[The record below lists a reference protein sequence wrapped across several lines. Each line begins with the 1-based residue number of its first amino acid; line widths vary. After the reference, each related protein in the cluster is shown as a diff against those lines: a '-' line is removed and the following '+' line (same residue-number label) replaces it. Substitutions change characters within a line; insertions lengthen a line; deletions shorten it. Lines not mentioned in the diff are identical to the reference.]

1 MKAALGD
8 GEGEAFRRVGA
19 ADDGS
24 GGRAAEADV
33 EVGAGDEEAIGVWG
47 LEGWGDVG
55 EVDGGE
61 GLFDME
67 VARFAI
73 EAESIPIEDAIG
85 GVAVLL
91 DFVDQEASADG
102 VEASGGDE
110 EAIAGAR
117 MEDVDEVGGGA
128 IGEGCEEGLTGDA
141 GVEASVDFGSGL
153 GVGDE
158 PHFGF
163 GFAVEFGREVLW
175 GVDLKAEVL
184 ASVEDLHEKGETVG
198 GMGG

>member
-1 MKAALGD
+1 LKAALGD
-8 GEGEAFRRVGA
+8 GEGEAFRWVRA

-24 GGRAAEADV
+24 GGAAAEADF
-33 EVGAGDEEAIGVWG
+33 EVGAGDEEAVGVRG
-47 LEGWGDVG
+47 LEGGGDVG

-73 EAESIPIEDAIG
+73 EAESIPVEDAIG

-91 DFVDQEASADG
+91 DLVNEEAGADG
-102 VEASGGDE
+102 VEAAGGDE
-110 EAIAGAR
+110 KAIAGAR

-128 IGEGCEEGLTGDA
+128 IGEGCEEGLAGDT
-141 GVEASVDFGSGL
+141 GVEASVDFGSGF
-153 GVGDE
+153 GMGDE

-163 GFAVEFGREVLW
+163 GFAVELGSEVLW
-175 GVDLKAEVL
+175 GMDLKAEIL
-184 ASVEDLHEKGETVG
+184 AGVQDLHEQREPGG

>member
-1 MKAALGD
+1 MKAALRD

-19 ADDGS
+19 TDDG
-24 GGRAAEADV
+24 GGGGAAEADF
-33 EVGAGDEEAIGVWG
+33 EVGAGDEEAVGVRG
-47 LEGWGDVG
+47 LEGGGDVG

-61 GLFDME
+61 GLFDVE

-73 EAESIPIEDAIG
+73 EAESVPVEDAIG

-91 DFVDQEASADG
+91 DLVNEEAGTDG

-128 IGEGCEEGLTGDA
+128 IGEG
-141 GVEASVDFGSGL
+141 
-153 GVGDE
+153 
-158 PHFGF
+158 
-163 GFAVEFGREVLW
+163 
-175 GVDLKAEVL
+175 
-184 ASVEDLHEKGETVG
+184 
-198 GMGG
+198 

>member
-8 GEGEAFRRVGA
+8 GEGEAFGGVGA

-24 GGRAAEADV
+24 GGAAAEADF
-33 EVGAGDEEAIGVWG
+33 EVGAGDEKAIGVRG
-47 LEGWGDVG
+47 LEGGGDVG

-73 EAESIPIEDAIG
+73 EAESIPVEDAIG

-91 DFVDQEASADG
+91 DFVDEKAGADG

-128 IGEGCEEGLTGDA
+128 IGEGCEEGLAGDT
-141 GVEASVDFGSGL
+141 GVEASVDFGSGF
-153 GVGDE
+153 GMGDE

-163 GFAVEFGREVLW
+163 RFA
-175 GVDLKAEVL
+175 A
-184 ASVEDLHEKGETVG
+184 
-198 GMGG
+198 

>member
-8 GEGEAFRRVGA
+8 GEGEAFRWVRA

-24 GGRAAEADV
+24 GGAAAEADF
-33 EVGAGDEEAIGVWG
+33 EVGAGDEEAVGVRG
-47 LEGWGDVG
+47 LEGGSDVG

-73 EAESIPIEDAIG
+73 EAESIPVEDAIG

-91 DFVDQEASADG
+91 DLVNEEACADG
-102 VEASGGDE
+102 VEAAGGDE

-117 MEDVDEVGGGA
+117 MEGVDEVGGGA
-128 IGEGCEEGLTGDA
+128 VGEGCEEGLAGDT
-141 GVEASVDFGSGL
+141 GVEASVDFGSGF
-153 GVGDE
+153 GMGDE

-163 GFAVEFGREVLW
+163 GFAVEFGGEVLW
-175 GVDLKAEVL
+175 GMDLKAEIL
-184 ASVEDLHEKGETVG
+184 AGVQDLHEQRETGG

>member
-1 MKAALGD
+1 MKTALGD
-8 GEGEAFRRVGA
+8 GEGEALGGVGA
-19 ADDGS
+19 VDDG
-24 GGRAAEADV
+24 GGGGAAEADF
-33 EVGAGDEEAIGVWG
+33 EVGAGDEEAVGVRG
-47 LEGWGDVG
+47 LEGGGDVG

-61 GLFDME
+61 GLFDVE

-73 EAESIPIEDAIG
+73 EAESVPVEDAIG

-91 DFVDQEASADG
+91 DLVDEEASADG
-102 VEASGGDE
+102 VEATGGDK

-117 MEDVDEVGGGA
+117 IEDVDEVGGGA
-128 IGEGCEEGLTGDA
+128 IGEGCEEGLAGDT
-141 GVEASVDFGSGL
+141 GVEASVDFGSGF
-153 GVGDE
+153 GMGDE

-163 GFAVEFGREVLW
+163 GFAVELGSEVLW

-184 ASVEDLHEKGETVG
+184 AGVEDLHEKGETRG